1 MNFTTCFSLLLTITL
16 IISNEIVAEFDEQM
30 VWDLNIEPA
39 DENQYDY
46 GRQQQIMDQDAQMF
60 FKQYGDL
67 LNNGFLKHISSSS
80 SSSSSSF

>member
-1 MNFTTCFSLLLTITL
+1 MNFATCFSLLLTTTL
-16 IISNEIVAEFDEQM
+16 INKVVAEFDEQM

-46 GRQQQIMDQDAQMF
+46 GRQQQLMDQDAQMF

-80 SSSSSSF
+80 SSSSF

>member
-16 IISNEIVAEFDEQM
+16 IISNKVVAEFDGQM

-80 SSSSSSF
+80 SSSSSF